1 MATKMGMKRKTP
13 KVGIKRKQIKLY
25 PLDIMFSR
33 YVRIK
38 AEYKCE
44 YCGKQYDSHSKG
56 LHCSHFISRRYRNT
70 RFDECNVSVACYG
83 CHHLFHDFPS
93 LHRDFFVKRIGTDG
107 IEQLEILARSG
118 QKPDLEQIK
127 VSLEKKL
134 KAIGG

>member
-1 MATKMGMKRKTP
+1 MGVKMGQKRKTRKP
-13 KVGIKRKQIKLY
+13 GIKRKQIKLY

-70 RFDECNVSVACYG
+70 RFDERNVSVVCYG

-118 QKPDLEQIK
+118 NKVDLTDVK
-127 VSLEKKL
+127 ANLEKKI
-134 KAIGG
+134 KSTGR